1 VALLA
6 PQFWP
11 IPSQQALGWWQ
22 VVSCRSINKARWQQP
37 DAHRKL
43 ICCQLPRPARFFF
56 FSEQVWLNFANTYS
70 QPSNSGLCLNILC
83 FFPLWDENDPQM
95 GLGRLGLHWS
105 HRGRWTMH
113 CRAPRSFNLWD
124 TARFFPFCPCHC
136 DWFRMILLS
145 NIYIYIN
152 INFYVYIYPSIH
164 PSIHTY
170 IHTYVRTYIHTYI
183 HIYIYIYVHIWE
195 SLNLQGPRSHVFA
208 DCAGALR
215 DVLQI
220 FSCWSLSFFFPAPF
234 PRFDGR
240 APQVSFGQLAKCWT
254 GQWNARVGSLESLPC
269 CEKQVILQKWQWW
282 ECSWDMSLAALLA
295 LWFRTW
301 FHRALF
307 ATFFLG
313 WWMLSMARM
322 VTADVDGCASS

>member
-1 VALLA
+1 MY
-6 PQFWP
+6 
-11 IPSQQALGWWQ
+11 
-22 VVSCRSINKARWQQP
+22 
-37 DAHRKL
+37 
-43 ICCQLPRPARFFF
+43 
-56 FSEQVWLNFANTYS
+56 TY
-70 QPSNSGLCLNILC
+70 I
-83 FFPLWDENDPQM
+83 
-95 GLGRLGLHWS
+95 H
-105 HRGRWTMH
+105 
-113 CRAPRSFNLWD
+113 
-124 TARFFPFCPCHC
+124 
-136 DWFRMILLS
+136 
-145 NIYIYIN
+145 IYIYTC
-152 INFYVYIYPSIH
+152 IH

-170 IHTYVRTYIHTYI
+170 IHIYMYIF
-183 HIYIYIYVHIWE
+183 E
-195 SLNLQGPRSHVFA
+195 NLFELARSSKPRIRRL
-208 DCAGALR
+208 CWGTKTLR

-220 FSCWSLSFFFPAPF
+220 FSCWSLSFFFFAPF

-269 CEKQVILQKWQWW
+269 CEKQVILQKRQWW

>member
-1 VALLA
+1 MGLLV

-43 ICCQLPRPARFFF
+43 ICCQLPRPARLRFPNKCGWIL
-56 FSEQVWLNFANTYS
+56 QTLILNHPILVYVWIF
-70 QPSNSGLCLNILC
+70 CV

-145 NIYIYIN
+145 NIYIY
-152 INFYVYIYPSIH
+152 
-164 PSIHTY
+164 T
-170 IHTYVRTYIHTYI
+170 
-183 HIYIYIYVHIWE
+183 
-195 SLNLQGPRSHVFA
+195 
-208 DCAGALR
+208 
-215 DVLQI
+215 
-220 FSCWSLSFFFPAPF
+220 
-234 PRFDGR
+234 
-240 APQVSFGQLAKCWT
+240 
-254 GQWNARVGSLESLPC
+254 
-269 CEKQVILQKWQWW
+269 
-282 ECSWDMSLAALLA
+282 
-295 LWFRTW
+295 
-301 FHRALF
+301 
-307 ATFFLG
+307 
-313 WWMLSMARM
+313 
-322 VTADVDGCASS
+322 